1 MFFCADRLDSPI
13 FPLAWNPMVSLLISF
28 STALR
33 SSGDMVGTVLLFE
46 TSPEISNRDIAGS
59 TLVESAV
66 PSHTDVVQLGG
77 AVLLIGMG
85 AVSLGGGRGPRLL
98 PSFFLSTYCCS
109 WSNDNALISCPF
121 MPIVRF

>member
-1 MFFCADRLDSPI
+1 
-13 FPLAWNPMVSLLISF
+13 
-28 STALR
+28 
-33 SSGDMVGTVLLFE
+33 MVGTVLLFE

-66 PSHTDVVQLGG
+66 PSHADVVRLGG

-109 WSNDNALISCPF
+109 STTASQYSNTFCCRRHKGEVYIMLQDITSTLILGQYF
-121 MPIVRF
+121 